1 MNKRVVIALNLAWN
15 LVNFR
20 AGLIRA
26 LVAEGYEVVAVAPDD
41 EYAPRLAA
49 LGCRFV
55 PLPMDN
61 QGTHPGRDLLLLWR
75 FLRMLRRERPV
86 VYLGYTV
93 KPNVYGS
100 LAAHGLGIPVVNN
113 IAGLGAVFIRDSVVT
128 RVVRGLYRLAL
139 ARSRRVFFQNDEDLR
154 LFVEGGLV
162 RPEVTGRV
170 PGSGIDLGRFVA
182 VGLPGGDLSGAPA
195 LSPYPSPASGRGES
209 GGERIRFLLIARML
223 WDKGVGEYVAA
234 ARSLRQRYPDAE
246 FCLLGFLDVQNP
258 AAISRAQMD
267 AWVAEGVVTYL
278 GVSDDVR
285 EQIAEADCVVLPSY
299 REGTPRTLLEAA
311 AMARPLVA
319 TDAVG
324 CREVV
329 DDGVNGYLCRVKDAD
344 DLAER
349 MERMIGLS
357 HEERT
362 AMGLRGREKVEREF
376 DERFVIDAYLKA
388 IREACG
394 EASESAAAPNLNPR
408 TGRSAIGYERS
419 Q

>member
-26 LVAEGYEVVAVAPDD
+26 LVAEGYEVVAVAPHD

-75 FLRMLRRERPV
+75 FYRLLRRERPA

-113 IAGLGAVFIRDSVVT
+113 IAGLGAVFIRNSPVT

-139 ARSRRVFFQNDEDLR
+139 SRSRRVFFQNDEDR
-154 LFVEGGLV
+154 EMFVEGGLV
-162 RPEVTGRV
+162 RPHVTGRV
-170 PGSGIDLGRFVA
+170 PGSGIDLGRF
-182 VGLPGGDLSGAPA
+182 APA
-195 LSPYPSPASGRGES
+195 ALPVGES
-209 GGERIRFLLIARML
+209 GRVRFLLIARML

-234 ARSLRQRYPDAE
+234 ARTLRQRYPDAE
-246 FCLLGFLDVQNP
+246 FYLLGFLDVQNP
-258 AAISRAQMD
+258 AAISREQMD
-267 AWVAEGVVTYL
+267 EWVAEGVVTYL

-324 CREVV
+324 CREVL
-329 DDGVNGYLCRVKDAD
+329 DDGVNGYLCKVKDAD
-344 DLAER
+344 DLAEK
-349 MERMIGLS
+349 MERMIELS
-357 HEERT
+357 AEART

-376 DERFVIDAYLKA
+376 DERFVIEAYLKA
-388 IREACG
+388 IREICG
-394 EASESAAAPNLNPR
+394 EAHGVRGEAGATAGEGVDGALVAPNV
-408 TGRSAIGYERS
+408 SK
-419 Q
+419 